1 MNAKGSRRTTAV
13 MAALVSTLV
22 FVIHLMVFGVEGEA
36 LASENNPSNPLANVS
51 NTDVRSK
58 YYDLGDSNHRYD
70 TYLDGSYSF
79 GPKAKLK
86 YELHYWETDVT
97 GSSENDWESLHLK
110 LIAFP
115 KKGKLGDWKYGV
127 AVGLEWI
134 EDFDNTDKGIG
145 SGSDQ
150 IAPLVGV
157 SLIPKPGTTLVPL
170 IQQFLSYDGPNVNE
184 TTVRLIGLQ
193 TLPKQFWTK
202 MDLKV
207 PFDWTNE
214 TIPVSL
220 ELELGK
226 MFSSNFGAYLDVE
239 LGIGSDRPYDGGA
252 GLGLRY
258 KY

>member
-1 MNAKGSRRTTAV
+1 MSCKQTVISF
-13 MAALVSTLV
+13 AAATLL
-22 FVIHLMVFGVEGEA
+22 IALFGVGDKV

-58 YYDLGDSNHRYD
+58 YYDLGDSDSRYD

-79 GPKAKLK
+79 GPKGKLK
-86 YELHYWETDVT
+86 YELHYWDTDVT
-97 GSSENDWESLHLK
+97 GSNEKDWESLHLK

-115 KKGKLGDWKYGV
+115 KKGKLGGWKYGV

-157 SLIPKPGTTLVPL
+157 SLIPNPGTTLVPL

-184 TTVRLIGLQ
+184 TTARLIGLQ

-202 MDLKV
+202 MDLIV

-214 TIPVSL
+214 TIPATL

-226 MFSSNFGAYLDVE
+226 MFSSSFGTYLDVE

>member
-1 MNAKGSRRTTAV
+1 MTYKQTALAFAMMILIITTFTLTGS
-13 MAALVSTLV
+13 
-22 FVIHLMVFGVEGEA
+22 A

-70 TYLDGSYSF
+70 TYLDGSYSL
-79 GPKAKLK
+79 GAKAKLK

-97 GSSENDWESLHLK
+97 GTSEKDWESLHLK

-115 KKGKLGDWKYGV
+115 KKGKLGDWKYGL

-145 SGSDQ
+145 GGSDQ
-150 IAPLVGV
+150 LAPLVGV
-157 SLIPKPGTTLVPL
+157 SLVPKPGTTLVPL
-170 IQQFLSYDGPNVNE
+170 LQQFLSYDGPNVN
-184 TTVRLIGLQ
+184 TTAARLIGLQ
-193 TLPKQFWTK
+193 TLPKQFWAK
-202 MDLKV
+202 MDLIV
-207 PFDWTNE
+207 PFDWTHN
-214 TIPVSL
+214 TIPATL

-226 MFSSNFGAYLDVE
+226 MFSSSFGTYLDIE